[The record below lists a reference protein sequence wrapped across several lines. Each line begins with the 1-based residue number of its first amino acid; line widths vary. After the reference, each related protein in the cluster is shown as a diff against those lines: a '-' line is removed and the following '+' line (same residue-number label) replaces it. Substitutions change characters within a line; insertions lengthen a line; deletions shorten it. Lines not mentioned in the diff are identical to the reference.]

1 MGRVCPL
8 GVIDT
13 KIDSLMMSR
22 MRFRW
27 FLWVLIVFWAFSRP
41 GIAGETY
48 SQMSFQLPSGKVLK
62 AEAAMTRETQTKGLM
77 FRKHLAEDRGMLLIY
92 PQDGIHGIW
101 MKNCLV
107 SLDLLWLDKDYRI
120 IYMKERVP
128 PCLDEPCPTYKPPL
142 KSRYVL
148 EVHEGIAEKERLGPG
163 SQLLFMTSGLKP

>member
-1 MGRVCPL
+1 
-8 GVIDT
+8 
-13 KIDSLMMSR
+13 

-27 FLWVLIVFWAFSRP
+27 LLGMVVVLWLFSRL
-41 GIAGETY
+41 GIAGENY
-48 SQMSFQLPSGKVLK
+48 PLISIQLPSGKMLT
-62 AEAAMTRETQTKGLM
+62 AEVAITRDKQMKGLM

-107 SLDLLWLDKDYRI
+107 SLDLLWLDRDNRI

-128 PCLDEPCPTYKPPL
+128 PCRAEPCPTYKPPL

-148 EVHEGIAEKERLGPG
+148 EVHEGLAEKERLGPG
-163 SQLLFMTSGLKP
+163 SQLLFITSGLKP

>member
-1 MGRVCPL
+1 
-8 GVIDT
+8 
-13 KIDSLMMSR
+13 

-27 FLWVLIVFWAFSRP
+27 LLGMVVVLWLFSRP

-48 SQMSFQLPSGKVLK
+48 PLISIQLPSGKMLT
-62 AEAAMTRETQTKGLM
+62 AEVAITRDKQMKGLM

-101 MKNCLV
+101 MKNCLI
-107 SLDLLWLDKDYRI
+107 SLDLLWLDRHNRI

-128 PCLDEPCPTYKPPL
+128 PCRAEPCPTYKPPL

-148 EVHEGIAEKERLGPG
+148 EVHEGLAEKERLGPG
-163 SQLLFMTSGLKP
+163 SQLLFITSGLKP